1 MKELMEYREK
11 LLARLGAAGD
21 EFCEACRSF
30 ADPFANVD
38 GEWTVHQI
46 AFHVGGIHRE
56 VYGARVLRTFHEE
69 NPMIKNFEPE
79 EWMAASYTR
88 DEPLEKILNEFSTS
102 IQAIC
107 VLLGNAPQSS
117 WSRLSQHEA
126 LGNELTLQLW
136 AERGLA
142 HIEEHLVSLKKAQNI

>member
-30 ADPFANVD
+30 ADPFAKVD
-38 GEWTVHQI
+38 EEWTAHQI

-56 VYGARVLRTFHEE
+56 VYGMRVLRTFHEE

-79 EWMAASYTR
+79 EWMAANYKR
-88 DEPLEKILNEFSTS
+88 DVALEKILNEFSAS
-102 IQAIC
+102 IHEIC
-107 VLLGNAPQSS
+107 LLLGNAPQSS

-126 LGNELTLQLW
+126 LGKELTLQLW

-142 HIEEHLVSLKKAQNI
+142 HIEEHLTFLKKAQKM

>member
-30 ADPFANVD
+30 ADPFAKVD
-38 GEWTVHQI
+38 EEWTVHQI

-56 VYGARVLRTFHEE
+56 VYGMRVLRTFQEDD
-69 NPMIKNFEPE
+69 PIFKNFEPE
-79 EWMAASYTR
+79 EWMADRYTR
-88 DEPLEKILNEFSTS
+88 DESLENILNEFAAN
-102 IQAIC
+102 IQTVCA
-107 VLLGNAPQSS
+107 LLAEAPQSS

-126 LGNELTLQLW
+126 LGKELTLQLW

-142 HIEEHLVSLKKAQNI
+142 HIEDHLKALKKAQNS

>member
-11 LLARLGAAGD
+11 LLARLGMAVE

-30 ADPFANVD
+30 ADPFAIVE
-38 GEWTVHQI
+38 GEWTLHQI
-46 AFHVGGIHRE
+46 AFHVGGIQRE
-56 VYGARVLRTFHEE
+56 VYGMRVLRTFHED
-69 NPMIKNFEPE
+69 NPIFKNFEPE

-88 DEPLEKILNEFSTS
+88 DEPLEKILNEFLAG
-102 IQAIC
+102 IQTVCA
-107 VLLGNAPQSS
+107 LLAEAPQSS

-126 LGNELTLQLW
+126 LGKELTLQLW

-142 HIEEHLVSLKKAQNI
+142 HIEEHLAILKKAQKM